1 MKTVKNTLILL
12 LLIALPAI
20 AQRTTT
26 TTRKTTTAPEPAKT
40 APPEQA
46 ETKNDL
52 KLSTRISMESFNMDS
67 TVYIKGERERTE
79 QMLPGINMQMVTIKE
94 CDLRRNIQLNDSAKV
109 YKIEPFSDAS
119 NTPTTITPRT
129 APTTPP
135 PTTKPTRKGGVVT
148 INITMTDT
156 GERKEMFG
164 YTARHLKMAMS
175 FTTSPDACSK
185 GQMRMESDGWYI
197 NFRNNFSC
205 QEEYV
210 PRAALERS
218 GRSKPDCVDEFR
230 YNVQGNVKMGY
241 PADVTMTMYGEN
253 GKPFTMR
260 QQILELS
267 RAKLDQALFEIP
279 PGYQEGD
286 PYSMKAMMGG
296 MNVGSLGKMAEEMAK
311 REETRTTV
319 SSVKKAGAVRVG
331 VVAPAARIGQ
341 LDASA
346 AVRNTLIRYLNG
358 DASVEVVPL
367 NSPMEAAS
375 NQCDFVLTSSLNYQA
390 GKGGGGFGGFMK
402 KAGQLGQIASGNI
415 PTSGSGGGSS
425 NPQSAAE
432 ASSNIKSKDEVGYE
446 YQLTRVN
453 GSAVISN
460 SMKRKSNSDGE
471 DVISPLLSQAAG
483 EVVKAVKK

>member
-1 MKTVKNTLILL
+1 MKTVKQTIILL
-12 LLIALPAI
+12 LLFALPAI

-26 TTRKTTTAPEPAKT
+26 QRKTTTAPEPAKT
-40 APPEQA
+40 APAEQP

-52 KLSTRISMESFNMDS
+52 KLTTRISMESFNMDS

-79 QMLPGINMQMVTIKE
+79 QTLPGMNLQMVTIKE
-94 CDLRRNIQLNDSAKV
+94 CDLRRNIQINDSAKV
-109 YKIEPFSDAS
+109 YRIEPFSDAS
-119 NTPTTITPRT
+119 T
-129 APTTPP
+129 APTTTTPRTSTPP
-135 PTTKPTRKGGVVT
+135 PQTSNKPTRKGGVVT

-164 YTARHLKMAMS
+164 YQARHLKMAMS
-175 FTTSPDACSK
+175 FSASPDACSK
-185 GQMRMESDGWYI
+185 ANMRMETDGWYI

-205 QEEYV
+205 QEDYV
-210 PRAALERS
+210 PRAALER
-218 GRSKPDCVDEFR
+218 GQRSKPDCVDEWH

-241 PADVTMTMYGEN
+241 PADVTMTMYNE

-311 REETRTTV
+311 RGEAQT
-319 SSVKKAGAVRVG
+319 SVPATKKAGAIRIG
-331 VVAPAARIGQ
+331 VVSPAARIGQ
-341 LDASA
+341 IDASN
-346 AVRNTLIRYLNG
+346 AVRNSLVRYLNSG
-358 DASVEVVPL
+358 GSLEAVPL
-367 NSPMEAAS
+367 NSPAEAAA
-375 NQCDFVLTSSLNYQA
+375 NQCDFILTSSLNHQA

-415 PTSGSGGGSS
+415 PSSGGSGSSS

-432 ASSNIKSKDEVGYE
+432 ASSNIKSKDEVGYD

-453 GSAVISN
+453 GSAVASN

-471 DVISPLLSQAAG
+471 DVISPLLSQTAG
-483 EVVKAVKK
+483 EVLKAVVKK

>member
-1 MKTVKNTLILL
+1 MKTVKNIVFLL
-12 LLIALPAI
+12 LLVALPAI
-20 AQRTTT
+20 AQRPT
-26 TTRKTTTAPEPAKT
+26 TTRKPTPAPEPAKT
-40 APPEQA
+40 TPPEQP

-52 KLSTRISMESFNMDS
+52 KLTTRMAMESFNMDS

-79 QMLPGINMQMVTIKE
+79 QMLPGMNLQMVTIKE
-94 CDLRRNIQLNDSAKV
+94 CDLRRNIQINDSAKI
-109 YKIEPFSDAS
+109 YRIEPFSDAAS
-119 NTPTTITPRT
+119 TPATSAPRT
-129 APTTPP
+129 TSTAPP
-135 PTTKPTRKGGVVT
+135 PSNKPTRKGGVVT

-156 GERKEMFG
+156 GERKDMFG
-164 YTARHLKMAMS
+164 YQARHLKMAMS
-175 FTTSPDACSK
+175 FTSSPDACSK
-185 GQMRMESDGWYI
+185 AQMRMETDGWYI
-197 NFRNNFSC
+197 NFRNNFNC

-218 GRSKPDCVDEFR
+218 GRSKPDCVDEWR

-286 PYSMKAMMGG
+286 PFSVKAMMGG
-296 MNVGSLGKMAEEMAK
+296 LNVGALGKMAEAAS
-311 REETRTTV
+311 RESNVNTAAIGA
-319 SSVKKAGAVRVG
+319 KKAGAIRLG
-331 VVAPAARIGQ
+331 VVPPAARIGQ
-341 LDASA
+341 NDIAS
-346 AVRNTLIRYLNG
+346 AVRNSLIRYLNG
-358 DASVEVVPL
+358 GGTLEVVPL
-367 NSPMEAAS
+367 NSPAEAAS
-375 NQCDFVLTSSLNYQA
+375 NQCDFVLTSSLSYQA
-390 GKGGGGFGGFMK
+390 GKSGGGFGGFMK

-415 PTSGSGGGSS
+415 PGSSGGGSS

-432 ASSNIKSKDEVGYE
+432 ASGQIKAKDEIGYE

-453 GSAVISN
+453 GSAVASN

-483 EVVKAVKK
+483 EVMKAVLKK